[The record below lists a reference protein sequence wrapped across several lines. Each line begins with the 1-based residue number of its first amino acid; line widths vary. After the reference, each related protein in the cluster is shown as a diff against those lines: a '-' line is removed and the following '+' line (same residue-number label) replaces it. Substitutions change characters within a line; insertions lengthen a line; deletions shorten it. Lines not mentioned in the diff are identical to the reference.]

1 VECGYLA
8 GGGDFGSVARQI
20 VCQHAGSLALVLIP
34 SYLPLQPTM
43 QYRILF
49 TTLSQFFRSC
59 YYFVLKATELWSNYV
74 HCESLVLT
82 FHLNNPYIVPNVHQF
97 APC

>member
-1 VECGYLA
+1 LA

-20 VCQHAGSLALVLIP
+20 VCQHAGSLALVLIS

-49 TTLSQFFRSC
+49 TTLS
-59 YYFVLKATELWSNYV
+59 
-74 HCESLVLT
+74 
-82 FHLNNPYIVPNVHQF
+82 
-97 APC
+97 